1 MEKLSTHFSIWE
13 FERSQTAKR
22 LGISNKMNE
31 TEILNAE
38 GVAHNVLE
46 PIRKH
51 FGCSIYI
58 SSGFRGKALNK
69 AINGSST
76 SQHCKG
82 EAVDIDMD
90 GYYGVTNAEIFRY
103 VLNNIDFDQL
113 IWEFGDDKNPDWVH
127 ISYSIN
133 KQKQRNEVL
142 RAVRTKD
149 GVQYHKYI

>member
-82 EAVDIDMD
+82 EAVHIDMD
-90 GYYGVTNAEIFRY
+90 GYYGVTNAEIFRF

-113 IWEFGDDKNPDWVH
+113 IWEFGSDENPAWVH
-127 ISYSIN
+127 VSYSEDN
-133 KQKQRNEVL
+133 NRMQKLIAKKV
-142 RAVRTKD
+142 D
-149 GVQYHKYI
+149 GLTTYTAI